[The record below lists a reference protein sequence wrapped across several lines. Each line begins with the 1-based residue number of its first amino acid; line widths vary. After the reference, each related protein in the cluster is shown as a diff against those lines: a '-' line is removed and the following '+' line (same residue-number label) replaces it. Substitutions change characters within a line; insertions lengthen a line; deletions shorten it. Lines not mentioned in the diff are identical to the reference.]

1 MPHSIPLRDLS
12 QSGLSALRDVL
23 GPGVGLGLAVNH
35 PSKKRPLAC
44 CSINCNFTSV
54 ECGDVNPGEIVQ
66 NPRMKCTANGID
78 LKYSEENRIFSCQL
92 RFQKT
97 TARNPEDMLVNVPS
111 ALLSDAV
118 SGVYV
123 EALFHYQNELYEVVS
138 IEDGAVVTATLQ
150 TETVEEVRLPI
161 NLVHELVAQLGK

>member
-1 MPHSIPLRDLS
+1 
-12 QSGLSALRDVL
+12 
-23 GPGVGLGLAVNH
+23 
-35 PSKKRPLAC
+35 
-44 CSINCNFTSV
+44 
-54 ECGDVNPGEIVQ
+54 
-66 NPRMKCTANGID
+66 
-78 LKYSEENRIFSCQL
+78 
-92 RFQKT
+92 
-97 TARNPEDMLVNVPS
+97 MLVNVPS

-123 EALFHYQNELYEVVS
+123 EALLHYQNELYEVVS